1 MGEVNFYSTDHLS
14 KIKSYLELAAK
25 PVVVLSTSF
34 FRQYHCVDSG
44 CGACCHKIVLEFVEG
59 SSRWDHFK
67 ELHPQFVDRFKRVE
81 ISDRIIVYVDNQKEH
96 KDKFCRYLDLENG
109 RCTIHTTI
117 PFPCQFVL
125 SKFIDNQS
133 RNRSILTT
141 TYYGRGWSFL
151 RVDRQSK
158 GAMCKV
164 EGFSYE
170 KLLIDIQLL
179 KELRYYSILL
189 EIETKL
195 PSIIS
200 YLEANLHRFA
210 QGNIP
215 RVNIEFRQKNTL

>member
-1 MGEVNFYSTDHLS
+1 MTGVNFYSTDDLS
-14 KIKSYLELAAK
+14 KIRSYLELAAK
-25 PVVVLSTSF
+25 PTVVLSTGF
-34 FRQYHCVDSG
+34 FRQYSCPSS
-44 CGACCHKIVLEFVEG
+44 CGACCHKITLEFIEN
-59 SSRWDHFK
+59 SERWELFK
-67 ELHPQFVDRFKRVE
+67 KNHPEFVDRFKRVE